1 MNADGLLTAIFLAV
15 IALILVIGT
24 TVSWPVA
31 IGAGLIALIALGGL
45 ASLLIEPGEL
55 DDDYDDEEGWR

>member
-1 MNADGLLTAIFLAV
+1 MSADGLLTGIFLAV

-45 ASLLIEPGEL
+45 ASLLIAPGEL
-55 DDDYDDEEGWR
+55 DDYDEEEWR

>member
-45 ASLLIEPGEL
+45 ASLLIEPGSF
-55 DDDYDDEEGWR
+55 DDYDDEEWR